1 MDDASSK
8 NDATLED
15 LPELKADLEEARRFI
30 SRLED
35 RKEETDS
42 DRYERVRQ
50 RYKRQIEEL
59 EPTVRKLIDQGK
71 SRKQELEDSL
81 ADHQEKAQE
90 AEAELQEIE
99 QLHEEGAMNKKSYQE
114 DRRRLRQQKEE
125 AEKKA
130 SRLERKLDEVKFYL
144 TETGNVSYKKKQSMD
159 SGPTFRE
166 QLQMWLGLQG
176 GLLRSWFVW
185 GGCLIALLV
194 GVLYWA
200 LGGFLP
206 KYTFGY
212 PEADY
217 RAPQHNLGLSR
228 EKIRMENSDKA
239 KIFDKDQ
246 EGVWGIKWKFVPKN
260 KEALV
265 YRKNVKVYV
274 QEYVSIKNNEV
285 VSSSTK
291 FFFEK
296 EGLSSEVFKEKA
308 RLINDGTGVR
318 PEFKCDNFINNRLPN
333 GECGALEW
341 ERKTETIMLEYS
353 GYEDTNEFDMTA
365 FMDSYLGS

>member
-1 MDDASSK
+1 MDDASPK
-8 NDATLED
+8 TDATLED

-42 DRYERVRQ
+42 HRYERVRQ
-50 RYKRQIEEL
+50 RYERQIEEL

-81 ADHQEKAQE
+81 ADHQEKAQK

-99 QLHEEGAMNKKSYQE
+99 QLHEEGAMNKESYQE
-114 DRRRLRQQKEE
+114 DRRRLRQQKKK

-159 SGPTFRE
+159 SGPTFSK
-166 QLQMWLGLQG
+166 QLQVWLGSQE
-176 GLLRSWFVW
+176 GLLGSWFVW

-206 KYTFGY
+206 KYAFGY

-228 EKIRMENSDKA
+228 EKIRMKNSGKA
-239 KIFDKDQ
+239 KIFDKSQ

-260 KEALV
+260 KEAII
-265 YRKNVKVYV
+265 YEETAKVYI
-274 QEYVSIKNNEV
+274 EEHVSIKNKEV
-285 VSSSTK
+285 VSSSTT
-291 FFFEK
+291 FYFEK
-296 EGLSSEVFKEKA
+296 KEMSSEVFKEKSK
-308 RLINDGTGVR
+308 LINEGTRVS
-318 PEFKCDNFINNRLPN
+318 PEFKCGNFINNRLPN

-341 ERKTETIMLEYS
+341 KREKETITLDYS
-353 GYEDTNEFDMTA
+353 GYEDMKKFDMTA
-365 FMDSYLGS
+365 FMNSYLER